1 MKKTRVN
8 ILSAVNA
15 DSIKIERTEIDG
27 EKYAVIK
34 NVLWMKDNIVLN
46 DGLYSSSENAKGYG
60 SMDGRV
66 MPFGHPEVNGQ
77 YVAISSLDNA
87 DVAVA
92 LGKHYGGV
100 HAQNVRQAG
109 EDYYADVMINE
120 RVAKAH
126 SDGEL
131 LLNWVGKA
139 EDYKVN
145 GAAKPDPIQMS
156 TGLMTARVNAKG
168 ESRGKSYSWIAT
180 QQSYDHLAI
189 LFHEQGAGGD
199 EVAIA
204 VNCESVINSKLD
216 EANED
221 ALDDSYG
228 EKLAILSEAVKE
240 RFATSDSYAYV
251 QDFDDRA
258 LVYCTPEGMYSIDY
272 HFEGDNPIL
281 TGEART
287 VVAETS
293 YKVKT
298 NSMIEHVR
306 SVLKYFSTKTKQPVV
321 ANVIEEAS
329 DMKPEELQAALDAQ
343 ADKLQG
349 AFNTAL
355 AALEA
360 KHGEALTAVNAQL
373 QANAEAGL
381 KDKREAV
388 AKVHGEV
395 VANSLSG
402 EALDIMFAGVQT
414 TVGIVSGV
422 PTTNAKDEFEGYSL
436 NQADQ
441 EAK

>member
-15 DSIKIERTEIDG
+15 DSIKIERTEVAG

-34 NVLWMKDNIVLN
+34 NVLWMRDNIVLN
-46 DGLYSSSENAKGYG
+46 DGLYSSSENAKGYS

-77 YVAISSLDNA
+77 YVAISSLDSA

-109 EDYYADVMINE
+109 EEYFADVMINE
-120 RVAKAH
+120 RVAKSH
-126 SDGEL
+126 PDGEM

-139 EDYKVN
+139 EDYQVN
-145 GAAKPDPIQMS
+145 GAAKPDPVHMS

-204 VNCESVINSKLD
+204 VNCESVINSVLPTV
-216 EANED
+216 NED

-258 LVYCTPEGMYSIDY
+258 LIYVTPEGTYTIDY
-272 HFEGDNPIL
+272 HYEGDNPIL
-281 TGEART
+281 TGESKVVT
-287 VVAETS
+287 VETS

-321 ANVIEEAS
+321 ANVIEETS

-360 KHGEALTAVNAQL
+360 KNTEALSAVNAKL
-373 QANAEAGL
+373 QEAAEAGL
-381 KDKREAV
+381 KEKRAAV
-388 AKVHGEV
+388 ATKHGEV
-395 VANSLSG
+395 VANALSG
-402 EALDIMFAGVQT
+402 EALDAMFASVQT
-414 TVGIVSGV
+414 AAGIVSGAPVTNSDEYKV
-422 PTTNAKDEFEGYSL
+422 PSMSDHFGGAK
-436 NQADQ
+436 
-441 EAK
+441 

>member
-15 DSIKIERTEIDG
+15 DSIKIERTEVAG
-27 EKYAVIK
+27 EKYAAIK
-34 NVLWMKDNIVLN
+34 NVLWMRDNIVLN
-46 DGLYSSSENAKGYG
+46 DGLYSSSENAKGYS

-109 EDYYADVMINE
+109 EEYFADVMINE
-120 RVAKAH
+120 RVAKSH
-126 SDGEL
+126 PDGEM
-131 LLNWVGKA
+131 LLNWVAKA
-139 EDYKVN
+139 EDYQVN
-145 GAAKPDPIQMS
+145 GAAKPDPVHMS

-204 VNCESVINSKLD
+204 VNCESVINSVLPTI
-216 EANED
+216 NED

-281 TGEART
+281 TGDVRS

-298 NSMIEHVR
+298 NSVMAH
-306 SVLKYFSTKTKQPVV
+306 LKAMVEYFSTKTKQPVV
-321 ANVIEEAS
+321 ANAIEDLEM
-329 DMKPEELQAALDAQ
+329 DKVELQAMLDAQ
-343 ADKLQG
+343 AEKLSG
-349 AFNTAL
+349 AFNAQ
-355 AALEA
+355 LEA
-360 KHGEALTAVNAQL
+360 QSVTINALQESL
-373 QANAEAGL
+373 KANADAAL
-381 KDKREAV
+381 KDKRSAV

-395 VANSLSG
+395 VANALSG
-402 EALDIMFAGVQT
+402 EALDQMFASVQT
-414 TVGIVSGV
+414 AAGIVSGAPV
-422 PTTNAKDEFEGYSL
+422 TNAKDEFEGYSL

>member
-15 DSIKIERTEIDG
+15 DSIKIERTEVAG

-46 DGLYSSSENAKGYG
+46 DGLYSSSENAKGYA

-100 HAQNVRQAG
+100 HAQNVRQNG
-109 EDYYADVMINE
+109 EDYLTEVMINE
-120 RVAKAH
+120 RVAKSH
-126 SDGEL
+126 PDGEM
-131 LLNWVGKA
+131 LLNWVDKA
-139 EDYKVN
+139 ESYQAGN
-145 GAAKPDPIQMS
+145 GDKPDPIQMS

-168 ESRGKSYSWIAT
+168 ESRGKPYSWIAT

-204 VNCESVINSKLD
+204 VNCESVINSALPTV
-216 EANED
+216 NED

-281 TGEART
+281 TGESRT

-306 SVLKYFSTKTKQPVV
+306 SVLKYFSTKTNQPVV
-321 ANVIEEAS
+321 QVNT
-329 DMKPEELQAALDAQ
+329 PEEQDMTPEEVQAIV
-343 ADKLQG
+343 DKAVG
-349 AFNTAL
+349 AAVD
-355 AALEA
+355 
-360 KHGEALTAVNAQL
+360 AVNLKLNSSEAQVKSLQEAL
-373 QANAEAGL
+373 QANSDSLL
-381 KDKREAV
+381 KDKRAAV

-395 VANSLSG
+395 VANALNG
-402 EALDIMFAGVQT
+402 EALDAMFASVQT
-414 TVGIVSGV
+414 AAGLLSGS
-422 PTTNAKDEFEGYSL
+422 PATNATDEFEGYSL
-436 NQADQ
+436 NSADQ

>member
-15 DSIKIERTEIDG
+15 DSIKIERTEVAG

-46 DGLYSSSENAKGYG
+46 DGLYSSSENAKGYA

-109 EDYYADVMINE
+109 EDYLTEVMINE

-126 SDGEL
+126 PDGEM
-131 LLNWVGKA
+131 LLNWVDRA
-139 EDYKVN
+139 EAYQS
-145 GAAKPDPIQMS
+145 GSGEKPDPIHMS

-204 VNCESVINSKLD
+204 VNCESVINSVLPTV
-216 EANED
+216 NED

-258 LVYCTPEGMYSIDY
+258 LVYCTPEGTYTIDY
-272 HFEGDNPIL
+272 HYEGDNPIL
-281 TGEART
+281 TGESKVVT
-287 VVAETS
+287 VETS

-298 NSMIEHVR
+298 NSLMAN
-306 SVLKYFSTKTKQPVV
+306 LKAMVQLFSTKPKPPVQ
-321 ANVIEEAS
+321 ANVIEEV
-329 DMKPEELQAALDAQ
+329 DMTPEELQALLDAQ
-343 ADKLQG
+343 AEKISG
-349 AFNTAL
+349 AFNAK
-355 AALEA
+355 LEA
-360 KHGEALTAVNAQL
+360 QSEIIASLKTEM

-381 KDKREAV
+381 KDKRAAV
-388 AKVHGEV
+388 SAVHGEV
-395 VANSLSG
+395 VANALSG
-402 EALDIMFAGVQT
+402 EALDAMFASVQT
-414 TVGIVSGV
+414 AAGILSGA
-422 PTTNAKDEFEGYSL
+422 PATNAKDEFEGYSL

>member
-15 DSIKIERTEIDG
+15 DSIKIERTEVAG

-46 DGLYSSSENAKGYG
+46 DGLYSSSENAKGYA

-100 HAQNVRQAG
+100 HAQNVRQNG
-109 EDYYADVMINE
+109 EDYLTEVMINE
-120 RVAKAH
+120 RVAKSH
-126 SDGEL
+126 PDGEM
-131 LLNWVGKA
+131 LLNWVDKA
-139 EDYKVN
+139 ESYQSGN
-145 GAAKPDPIQMS
+145 GDKPDPIQMS

-168 ESRGKSYSWIAT
+168 ESRGKPYSWIAT

-204 VNCESVINSKLD
+204 VNCESVINSVLPTV
-216 EANED
+216 NED

-258 LVYCTPEGMYSIDY
+258 LIYVTPEGTYTIDY
-272 HFEGDNPIL
+272 HYEGDNPIL
-281 TGEART
+281 TGESKVVT
-287 VVAETS
+287 VETS

-321 ANVIEEAS
+321 ANVIEDSEM
-329 DMKPEELQAALDAQ
+329 DKVELQAMLDAQ
-343 ADKLQG
+343 AEKLSG
-349 AFNTAL
+349 AFNAQ
-355 AALEA
+355 LEA
-360 KHGEALTAVNAQL
+360 QSVTINALQESL
-373 QANAEAGL
+373 KANAEAGL
-381 KDKREAV
+381 KDKRAAV

-395 VANSLSG
+395 VANALSG
-402 EALDIMFAGVQT
+402 EALDAMFASVQT
-414 TVGIVSGV
+414 AAGIVSGAPV
-422 PTTNAKDEFEGYSL
+422 TSAKDEFEGYSL

>member
-1 MKKTRVN
+1 VKKTRVN

-15 DSIKIERTEIDG
+15 DSIKIERTEVAG

-46 DGLYSSSENAKGYG
+46 DGLYSSSENAKGYS

-77 YVAISSLDNA
+77 YVAISSLDSA

-109 EDYYADVMINE
+109 EEYFADVMINE
-120 RVAKAH
+120 RVAKSH
-126 SDGEL
+126 PDGEM

-139 EDYKVN
+139 EDYQIN
-145 GAAKPDPIQMS
+145 GAAKPEPVHMS

-204 VNCESVINSKLD
+204 VNCESVINSVLPTV
-216 EANED
+216 NED

-258 LVYCTPEGMYSIDY
+258 LIYVTPEGTYTIDY
-272 HFEGDNPIL
+272 HYEGDNPIL
-281 TGEART
+281 TGESKVVT
-287 VVAETS
+287 VETS

-298 NSMIEHVR
+298 NTVMANLKAMV
-306 SVLKYFSTKTKQPVV
+306 KYFSTKTKQPVQ
-321 ANVIEEAS
+321 ANVNEEV
-329 DMKPEELQAALDAQ
+329 DMTPEQVQAIV
-343 ADKLQG
+343 DK
-349 AFNTAL
+349 
-355 AALEA
+355 ALEA
-360 KHGEALTAVNAQL
+360 TNASLASVQAENEKLKADVLAANTAIA
-373 QANAEAGL
+373 ANAEAGL
-381 KDKREAV
+381 KDKRAAV

-395 VANSLSG
+395 VANALSG
-402 EALDIMFAGVQT
+402 EALDAMFASVQT
-414 TVGIVSGV
+414 AAGLLSGT
-422 PTTNAKDEFEGYSL
+422 PATNAKDEFEGYSL

>member
-1 MKKTRVN
+1 VKKTRVN

-15 DSIKIERTEIDG
+15 DSIKIERTEVAG

-46 DGLYSSSENAKGYG
+46 DGLYSSSENAKGYA

-100 HAQNVRQAG
+100 HAQNVRQNG
-109 EDYYADVMINE
+109 EDYLTEVMINE
-120 RVAKAH
+120 RVAKSH
-126 SDGEL
+126 PDGEM
-131 LLNWVGKA
+131 LLNWVDKA
-139 EDYKVN
+139 ESYQAGN
-145 GAAKPDPIQMS
+145 GDKPDPIQMS

-204 VNCESVINSKLD
+204 VNCDSVINSVLPTV
-216 EANED
+216 NED
-221 ALDDSYG
+221 ALDNSYG

-240 RFATSDSYAYV
+240 RFATSGSYAYV

-281 TGEART
+281 TGESRT

-298 NSMIEHVR
+298 NSVMAR
-306 SVLKYFSTKTKQPVV
+306 LKAVVEYFSTKTEQPVV
-321 ANVIEEAS
+321 ANVIEELQM
-329 DMKPEELQAALDAQ
+329 DKVELQAMLDAQ
-343 ADKLQG
+343 AEKLSG
-349 AFNTAL
+349 AFNAQ
-355 AALEA
+355 LEA
-360 KHGEALTAVNAQL
+360 QSVTINALQESL
-373 QANAEAGL
+373 KANADAAL
-381 KDKREAV
+381 KDKRAAV
-388 AKVHGEV
+388 AKAHGEV
-395 VANSLSG
+395 VANALSG
-402 EALDIMFAGVQT
+402 EALDAMFASVQT
-414 TVGIVSGV
+414 AAGIVSGAPV
-422 PTTNAKDEFEGYSL
+422 TNAKDEFEGYSL